1 MKRNTVL
8 VLVLIFSLVFAMG
21 AFAQTAATGTQP
33 QNLIKATDV
42 MGKKVQSVKGE
53 DLGQITNIVM
63 DTFACSINYAIVSFE
78 NKLYP
83 VPVSA
88 LSGTPG
94 RDYLIV
100 NVDKAKFVNAP
111 SFTETTW
118 ATLLDRRFGTEIYG
132 YYGIPPVWE
141 SRTAGTM
148 GAAAAAPAAGA
159 PTTLVRSGELIG
171 KDVMTQMGDELG
183 EVKDVVID
191 TRTGN
196 IAFAVISYQDRLYPV
211 PISMLSVDPG
221 VDKLVLN
228 IDKSRFANAPS
239 FTEDTWANITERQY
253 GSQVYRYYGLAPYW
267 ETGRMPAGAISPPAE
282 TMPSNGFIPGTI
294 GQPGGV
300 DIPGQSVPPWRQS
313 PEFR

>member
-1 MKRNTVL
+1 MKKNTVL

-21 AFAQTAATGTQP
+21 AFAQTATSGTQM

-42 MGKKVQSVKGE
+42 MGKKVQSAKGE

-63 DTFACSINYAIVSFE
+63 DTVACSINYAVVSFE

-94 RDYLIV
+94 RDYLVV
-100 NVDKAKFVNAP
+100 NMDKAKFVSAP
-111 SFTETTW
+111 SITETTW
-118 ATLLDRRFGTEIYG
+118 ANLLDRRFGTQIFD
-132 YYGIPPVWE
+132 YYGVAPVWE
-141 SRTAGTM
+141 SRTAPMRT
-148 GAAAAAPAAGA
+148 AAAAPA
-159 PTTLVRSGELIG
+159 TTLVRSGELIG

-196 IAFAVISYQDRLYPV
+196 VAFAVISSQDRLYPV

-228 IDKSRFANAPS
+228 IDKNRFVNAPS

-267 ETGRMPAGAISPPAE
+267 ETGRMPAGATSPPAE

-300 DIPGQSVPPWRQS
+300 DIPGQSVPPWHQS
-313 PEFR
+313 PDYR